1 MQRKKKVQFI
11 QLGLLLI
18 GVVIIFF
25 TYFNKDS
32 NKDQT
37 SINLKSKIDNKILF
51 QDKDEGADVFINIQY
66 SGLDLNGN
74 RYVIKSD
81 RAFNDKKN
89 SNVVNMEEVTSF
101 FYFKDES
108 ILKII
113 SDIAIYNNNTLDM
126 KFNGNIKATYKD
138 SILYAQNAKYSNK
151 QGSLIVTDNV
161 KVVDSRGVV
170 KADKLFFDIKKQ
182 KLDISSLDKKKLM
195 QILILNEKKI

>member
-182 KLDISSLDKKKLM
+182 KLDISSLDKKK
-195 QILILNEKKI
+195 INANINIK

>member
-11 QLGLLLI
+11 QLSLLLI

-51 QDKDEGADVFINIQY
+51 QDKDEGSDVFINIQY

-81 RAFNDKKN
+81 RAFNNKKN
-89 SNVVNMEEVTSF
+89 PNVVNMEEVTSF

-113 SDIAIYNNNTLDM
+113 SDKAIYNNNTLDM

-182 KLDISSLDKKKLM
+182 KLDISSLDKKK
-195 QILILNEKKI
+195 INANINIK

>member
-11 QLGLLLI
+11 QLSLLLI

-81 RAFNDKKN
+81 RAFNNKKN
-89 SNVVNMEEVTSF
+89 PNVVNMEEVTSF

-113 SDIAIYNNNTLDM
+113 SDKAIYNNNTLDM

-138 SILYAQNAKYSNK
+138 SILYAQNANYSNK

-182 KLDISSLDKKKLM
+182 KLDISSLDKKK
-195 QILILNEKKI
+195 INANINIK